1 MQSLILASA
10 SPQRAKLLENAGI
23 PFTVIVSSVDEDAHP
38 EKDPVLRAQALA
50 KAKAQDVASYQTD
63 TWVLGCD
70 TLVVSAEGELLE
82 KPRDEKHAREMLGKQ
97 SGNISLVHSA
107 LCLLSPDQKSFAGI
121 SSSAVTFKTL
131 SSKDID
137 WWIGTGLW
145 KDRSGGFQIDGAGQF
160 MIENLKGDWSSV
172 VGLPMF
178 LLGQLCEEAGISSIV
193 Q

>member
-1 MQSLILASA
+1 MKSLILASA

-50 KAKAQDVASYQTD
+50 KAKALDVASHQPD
-63 TWVLGCD
+63 AWILGCD
-70 TLVVSAEGELLE
+70 TLVVSVDGELLE
-82 KPRDEKHAREMLGKQ
+82 KPVDEKHAREMLGKQ
-97 SGNISLVHSA
+97 SGNTSFVHSA
-107 LCLLSPDQKSFAGI
+107 LYLLSPDQKSFAGI

-178 LLGQLCEEAGISSIV
+178 LLGQLYEEAGISSIV